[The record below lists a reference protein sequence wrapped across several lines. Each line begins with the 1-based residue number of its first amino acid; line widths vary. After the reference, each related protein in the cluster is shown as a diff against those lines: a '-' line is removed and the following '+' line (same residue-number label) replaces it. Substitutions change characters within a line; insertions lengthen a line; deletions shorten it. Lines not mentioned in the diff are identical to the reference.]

1 MCVLGK
7 EEIMESPKFRI
18 ILFSLSCIFA
28 VGVTLTGCGGSG
40 GGGDD
45 GSTSVEP
52 QPPLAIDVTNA
63 MQATAA
69 VLDATVLVVDVGGPG
84 GPIGV
89 VVDQESTQVDLLK
102 VIRAQVNKFPVL
114 TEQTAQL
121 TGVVLPYEPFDC
133 NVSGT
138 VTFSGEIA
146 SPDSSS
152 LTPGDTITIA
162 ATNCDDGD
170 GLVLNGTMTLVVVTA
185 TGMIDQDPY
194 SVNLF
199 LPPYD
204 FTFDVT
210 MGNFSIKETATGS
223 AATING
229 DLTWQEDS
237 DDGVIINSMY
247 SGNSLQLTSPDT
259 TDILTKYQITSTI
272 DQGNNDAYTTV
283 NAGSLSST
291 KLGGSVDF
299 QTTTPFT
306 GYNSDFPDTGQ
317 IVITGAT
324 VTDGVGFSKVTAVSE
339 NSTCVRL
346 VVDPNGDGLTSE
358 IITTWESLPT
368 GVPVDCP
375 I

>member
-1 MCVLGK
+1 MKIIRLK
-7 EEIMESPKFRI
+7 I
-18 ILFSLSCIFA
+18 ILSSLSFIIA
-28 VGVTLTGCGGSG
+28 VGIALTGCGGG
-40 GGGDD
+40 GGGGGD
-45 GSTSVEP
+45 GSTSVQLE
-52 QPPLAIDVTNA
+52 PLAIDDSNA
-63 MQATAA
+63 MQVTAA

-185 TGMIDQDPY
+185 TGMLDQDPY

-210 MGNFSIKETATGS
+210 MGNFSIKETAMGS
-223 AATING
+223 AVTING

-237 DDGVIINSMY
+237 DDGVTINSMY